1 MKWKK
6 AISLFLVLA
15 MSLTL
20 LAGCSG
26 GGSKES
32 QQPQQSNAGTTESQ
46 KPDDTNKT
54 NAETIKIGV
63 LLPLSGSASY
73 YGGVQLDGIKFCV
86 DYVNETLG
94 GIESMNGAK
103 LELVVQDTA
112 SAPETGVSAFE
123 KLVEEGVT
131 AVIGP
136 YSSTV
141 GAATAPLAIQYEVP
155 YVLVNCTSENF
166 MNVENKYVYR
176 TNMGSSDNQNM
187 WGVVIDYLNSIR
199 PENPTD
205 RIAIVY
211 DSGDWGTTSVNSWK
225 NMAPNMGCEIV
236 ISEAVSESSTD
247 LSTLVNKI
255 KTSDIDLVVVAAFS
269 AATNLLVKQ
278 MAEYECGSTI
288 VGLGGGVGDIEFI
301 QNCGSSSEDVL
312 YAAPWLPKYGGGSDM
327 ANEMNAKFAS
337 IYGYDMTMEPAWGW
351 LGMATIADAINR
363 AGSADRE
370 AVADALYVTDFWKE
384 DDDPS
389 NDWIM
394 MFSGYEGMH
403 FATEGQHKEVYTGG
417 VRYNN
422 NDRVGEM
429 CGYVIVQV
437 QDGKWTVVYPES
449 YNGDQTTIHY

>member
-26 GGSKES
+26 SGSKES
-32 QQPQQSNAGTTESQ
+32 KQPQQSNAGTTESQ
-46 KPDDTNKT
+46 KPDDSQAP
-54 NAETIKIGV
+54 AEKIKIGV

-94 GIESMNGAK
+94 GIASMNGAK

-199 PENPTD
+199 PDNPTD

-225 NMAPNMGCEIV
+225 NMAPKMGCEIV

-278 MAEYECGSTI
+278 MAPTMVLPHSYSAIC
-288 VGLGGGVGDIEFI
+288 
-301 QNCGSSSEDVL
+301 SSRWPSMSA
-312 YAAPWLPKYGGGSDM
+312 AAPSW
-327 ANEMNAKFAS
+327 
-337 IYGYDMTMEPAWGW
+337 AW
-351 LGMATIADAINR
+351 AAA
-363 AGSADRE
+363 
-370 AVADALYVTDFWKE
+370 
-384 DDDPS
+384 
-389 NDWIM
+389 
-394 MFSGYEGMH
+394 
-403 FATEGQHKEVYTGG
+403 
-417 VRYNN
+417 
-422 NDRVGEM
+422 
-429 CGYVIVQV
+429 
-437 QDGKWTVVYPES
+437 
-449 YNGDQTTIHY
+449 